1 MAVTLVTLSK
11 QGHLQ
16 SLGIQL
22 NAQAVGRGRATGSHR
37 SLQPRDDRSAH
48 RELQDDA
55 RYTIVAALL
64 DEIAFWPTD
73 PDSADPDAEV
83 VSAIKPSMATI
94 PEGKKW
100 ILDNQVVPNQVGL
113 GLVEE
118 LRSYLDGLPA
128 RQLADTLIGG
138 LSTYDFPETHGGEM
152 PMRRLRA
159 SLPLK
164 RRWCQSSPRR
174 LKGIIQIPR
183 SWSS

>member
-1 MAVTLVTLSK
+1 MLRQLVEAERQEAIDLSNRVTIEVHTASFRTT
-11 QGHLQ
+11 
-16 SLGIQL
+16 
-22 NAQAVGRGRATGSHR
+22 RG
-37 SLQPRDDRSAH
+37 
-48 RELQDDA
+48 
-55 RYTIVAALL
+55 YTIVAALL